1 MALDDALR
9 QRGFRRWYERQLIE
23 AHAYLVTGF
32 LALIMM
38 LVALEV
44 VEFRSSAANLLFLV
58 AVAGAGGVVC
68 VFAWRRFSATLSAPR
83 PSPSRRCARVAPPT
97 VALRWCR
104 RTTLPAR
111 SAVGWCTCAAGN
123 ARTRGGSAR
132 ARHH

>member
-58 AVAGAGGVVC
+58 AVASAGGVVC
-68 VFAWRRFSATLSAPR
+68 VFAWRRFSVTLFRAEAIAEQAVCPGCATYGRFAVVSAHDAPDTVSGR
-83 PSPSRRCARVAPPT
+83 LVHVRCKQ
-97 VALRWCR
+97 
-104 RTTLPAR
+104 
-111 SAVGWCTCAAGN
+111 CAHTWRIG
-123 ARTRGGSAR
+123 
-132 ARHH
+132 

>member
-58 AVAGAGGVVC
+58 AVACAGGVVC
-68 VFAWRRFSATLSAPR
+68 VFAWRRFSATLFRAEAIAEQAVCPGCATYGRFAVVSAHD
-83 PSPSRRCARVAPPT
+83 SPDTVSGRVVHVRCRQ
-97 VALRWCR
+97 
-104 RTTLPAR
+104 
-111 SAVGWCTCAAGN
+111 CAHAWRIG
-123 ARTRGGSAR
+123 
-132 ARHH
+132 

>member
-58 AVAGAGGVVC
+58 AVASAGGLVC
-68 VFAWRRFSATLSAPR
+68 VFAWRRFSVTLFRAEAIAEQAVCPGCATYGRFAVVSAHDAPDTVSGR
-83 PSPSRRCARVAPPT
+83 VVHVRCRQ
-97 VALRWCR
+97 
-104 RTTLPAR
+104 
-111 SAVGWCTCAAGN
+111 CAHTWRIG
-123 ARTRGGSAR
+123 
-132 ARHH
+132 

>member
-58 AVAGAGGVVC
+58 AVASAGGVVC
-68 VFAWRRFSATLSAPR
+68 VFAWRRFSVTLFRAEAIAEQAVCPGCATYGRFAVVSAHDAPDTVSGR
-83 PSPSRRCARVAPPT
+83 VVHVRCRQ
-97 VALRWCR
+97 
-104 RTTLPAR
+104 
-111 SAVGWCTCAAGN
+111 CAHTWRIG
-123 ARTRGGSAR
+123 
-132 ARHH
+132 